1 MVRRLVVF
9 SLSIS
14 ILPLGACSDEQITG
28 PRTAMHLTRPM
39 SVITASATDG
49 KIAFARTDTQND
61 IWLMNTDGRG
71 VRTPGKC
78 CALSLNRETQN
89 AAIAADLQNS
99 ARGMLPSVALRH
111 PAAIPLR

>member
-9 SLSIS
+9 SLSLS
-14 ILPLGACSDEQITG
+14 ILPLGACSDERITG
-28 PRTAMHLTRPM
+28 SQTGLHVVHPM
-39 SVITASATDG
+39 SVITASAGDG
-49 KIAFARTDTQND
+49 TIAFARTDTQND
-61 IWLMNTDGRG
+61 IWLMNPDGRG
-71 VRTPGKC
+71 VRIPGKC
-78 CALSLNRETQN
+78 CAGSLNRETQN